1 MWSGALVTNS
11 YAPNIV
17 LTGFMGTG
25 KTTVGKLV
33 AEMTGR
39 PFLDTDDQ
47 IVGRAGMSI
56 PEIFV
61 TLGEARFREIEKEV
75 CRDLASQDGLVVA
88 TGGGM
93 LVDEENRALMESS
106 ALVVCLN
113 AAPDAIEERVGR
125 DNQRPLLKSDWKSL
139 LEHRRAVYATISY
152 QVETTGKSP
161 EQVAQEIVAL
171 LHTEWLNVDAPG
183 GGYSIMIQPGV
194 LTRIQ
199 RYIHDLGLDNKV
211 VVVTNDTIA
220 PLYGEMLVRA
230 LPQAELAVISDGEQ
244 YKTLE
249 TMAQLYNHFVAAGLD
264 RSGTVIA
271 LGGGVVGDTAGFAAA
286 TYMRGVRLVQIPTTL
301 LAMVDSS
308 VGGKVGVDLPQG
320 KNMVGAFKQP
330 DGVLIDTDV
339 LRTLSPRQW
348 RCGMAE
354 IIKHGLLAD
363 EMLLDPVLHTPHNA
377 AELVRRAVQVKI
389 DVVQEDPYEKG
400 IRAHLNLGHTFGH
413 AIEQAS
419 GYQWMHGEGVAIG
432 LVAALRLSNALG
444 LCSVALM
451 ERVEH
456 LLEATGFNLRLGGLD
471 IEAIYAAMGTDKK
484 RQDGKLR
491 FILLKDIGQ
500 PLIRD
505 DVPETQVM
513 KVLES
518 LR

>member
-1 MWSGALVTNS
+1 MWSGALVTNT

-33 AEMTGR
+33 ADMTGR
-39 PFLDTDDQ
+39 PFLDTDDK
-47 IVGRAGMSI
+47 IVERAGMSI

-61 TLGEARFREIEKEV
+61 RLGEARFREIEKEV

-93 LVDEENRALMESS
+93 LVDDENRSLMESS

-113 AAPDAIEERVGR
+113 AAPDAIEERVAG
-125 DNQRPLLKSDWKSL
+125 DNERPLLKSDWKGL
-139 LEHRRAVYATISY
+139 LERRRAAYATISY
-152 QVETTGKSP
+152 QVDTTGKTP

-211 VVVTNDTIA
+211 VVVTNDTLA
-220 PLYGEMLVRA
+220 PLYAEMVVRA
-230 LPQAELAVISDGEQ
+230 LPNAELAVIPDGEQ

-249 TMAQLYNHFVAAGLD
+249 TMAYLYNQFVAAGLD
-264 RSGTVIA
+264 RSGTVVA

-301 LAMVDSS
+301 LSMVDSS

-354 IIKHGLLAD
+354 VIKHGLLAD
-363 EMLLDPVLHTPHNA
+363 EMLLDPVLHAPHNA
-377 AELVRRAVQVKI
+377 SELVRRAVQVKI

-432 LVAALRLSNALG
+432 LVAAMRLSNALG

-456 LLEATGFNLRLGGLD
+456 LLEAVGFNLRLDGLD
-471 IEAIYAAMGTDKK
+471 IESIHAAMGTDKK
-484 RQDGKLR
+484 RQSGKQR

-505 DVPETQVM
+505 DVPETQVL